1 MAKEGRRT
9 RGKRTQ
15 CIEIRY
21 FYITEKIKDSLIVI
35 SYCPTKKLVSNYL
48 SKPIQGSLF
57 RMHYNSIMGITNEEY
72 DRYNL
77 EHVAA
82 NKQHRLTT

>member
-1 MAKEGRRT
+1 MIKQDNTSTIKMAKEGRRT

-35 SYCPTKKLVSNYL
+35 SYCPSKETRDYL
-48 SKPIQGSLF
+48 SKPLQGSLF
-57 RMHYNSIMGITNEEY
+57 RMHHNEITGITNEEY
-72 DRYNL
+72 DI
-77 EHVAA
+77 
-82 NKQHRLTT
+82 